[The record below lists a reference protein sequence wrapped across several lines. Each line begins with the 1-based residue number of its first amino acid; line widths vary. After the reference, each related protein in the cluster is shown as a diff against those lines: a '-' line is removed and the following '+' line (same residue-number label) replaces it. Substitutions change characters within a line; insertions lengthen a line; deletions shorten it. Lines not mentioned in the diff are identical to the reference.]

1 MLTAE
6 ANERLTR
13 VGPGTPMG
21 ELMRRYWIPVRP
33 TAQLAEEE
41 VMSVRILGE
50 DLVLF
55 RSTDGQMGLVGD
67 RCPHRMTEMRYG
79 IPDVGG
85 LRCCYHGWMFNTAG
99 QCIETPLESPNDPF
113 KDRIRIKGYPVQ
125 EMGGLVWAFMG
136 PEPAPLL
143 PPWDLFV
150 MPNSL
155 RQIGIMNLNCNWLQC
170 HENTGDPAHSVY
182 LHGNLFE
189 YVLRKQGKL
198 DERAADGQMHT
209 LYARMKMGVGI
220 ESLYANA
227 TRYGMEKGIKYS
239 RALGADRDRVSRHS
253 TVIFPFY
260 TQTGGPGMVR
270 QEFQIRVPVDDTN
283 TYHINYGCYMAPEEV
298 PAPGQESIPYY
309 DVPLFDDEG
318 KPILD
323 FVLAQDAHAWISQGP
338 ITDRTQEHLG
348 RTDLPIVF
356 MRRQFE
362 EQMRIVEDGG
372 DPMNVFR
379 DPDTMPELI
388 HGGQWDEGESEG
400 KSSVTGAR
408 SALSSFRGAYHK
420 GYAIDD
426 ADRYGPA
433 MPMVVELMQRIEEA
447 QKQAATHA

>member
-33 TAQLAEEE
+33 TAQLMEEE
-41 VMSVRILGE
+41 VMPVRILGE

-55 RSTDGQMGLVGD
+55 RSADGQMGLVGD

-85 LRCCYHGWMFNTAG
+85 LRCCYHGWMFSPSG
-99 QCIETPLESPNDPF
+99 QCIETPLESANDPF

-125 EMGGLVWAFMG
+125 EMGGLVWAYMG

-150 MPNSL
+150 MPNSV

-198 DERAADGQMHT
+198 EERAADGQMHT
-209 LYARMKMGVGI
+209 LYARMKTGIGI
-220 ESLYANA
+220 ESLYVNA
-227 TRYGMEKGIKYS
+227 TQYGMEKGIKYS
-239 RALGADRDRVSRHS
+239 KALGADRDRVSRHS
-253 TVIFPFY
+253 SVIFPFY

-283 TYHINYGCYMAPEEV
+283 TYHINYGCYMSPREV
-298 PAPGQESIPYY
+298 PAPAQETIPYY
-309 DVPLFDDEG
+309 DVPLFDDDG

-338 ITDRTQEHLG
+338 ITDRTREHLG

-379 DPDTMPELI
+379 DPGSMPELI
-388 HGGQWDEGESEG
+388 HGGDWDEGESNS
-400 KSSVTGAR
+400 KSSVTGAG

-433 MPMVVELMQRIEEA
+433 MPLVIELMQRIEEA
-447 QKQAATHA
+447 QKQAAR

>member
-1 MLTAE
+1 M
-6 ANERLTR
+6 
-13 VGPGTPMG
+13 
-21 ELMRRYWIPVRP
+21 
-33 TAQLAEEE
+33 
-41 VMSVRILGE
+41 
-50 DLVLF
+50 
-55 RSTDGQMGLVGD
+55 
-67 RCPHRMTEMRYG
+67 
-79 IPDVGG
+79 
-85 LRCCYHGWMFNTAG
+85 
-99 QCIETPLESPNDPF
+99 
-113 KDRIRIKGYPVQ
+113 
-125 EMGGLVWAFMG
+125 
-136 PEPAPLL
+136 
-143 PPWDLFV
+143 
-150 MPNSL
+150 
-155 RQIGIMNLNCNWLQC
+155 
-170 HENTGDPAHSVY
+170 
-182 LHGNLFE
+182 
-189 YVLRKQGKL
+189 
-198 DERAADGQMHT
+198 
-209 LYARMKMGVGI
+209 
-220 ESLYANA
+220 
-227 TRYGMEKGIKYS
+227 
-239 RALGADRDRVSRHS
+239 LGAERDRVSRHS

-298 PAPGQESIPYY
+298 PAPAQEVIPYY

-379 DPDTMPELI
+379 DPDTMPGLI
-388 HGGQWDEGESEG
+388 HGGQWDEEESEG

-420 GYAIDD
+420 GYAVDD

-447 QKQAATHA
+447 QNQAATHV

>member
-1 MLTAE
+1 
-6 ANERLTR
+6 
-13 VGPGTPMG
+13 
-21 ELMRRYWIPVRP
+21 
-33 TAQLAEEE
+33 
-41 VMSVRILGE
+41 
-50 DLVLF
+50 
-55 RSTDGQMGLVGD
+55 
-67 RCPHRMTEMRYG
+67 
-79 IPDVGG
+79 
-85 LRCCYHGWMFNTAG
+85 
-99 QCIETPLESPNDPF
+99 
-113 KDRIRIKGYPVQ
+113 
-125 EMGGLVWAFMG
+125 MGGLVWTYMG

-170 HENTGDPAHSVY
+170 HENTGDPTHSVY

-198 DERAADGQMHT
+198 EERAADGQMHT
-209 LYARMKMGVGI
+209 LYARMKTGIGI
-220 ESLYANA
+220 ESLYANP

-239 RALGADRDRVSRHS
+239 KALGAERDRVSRHS

-298 PAPGQESIPYY
+298 PAPAQEAIPYY
-309 DVPLFDDEG
+309 DVPLFDDDG
-318 KPILD
+318 RPILD

-379 DPDTMPELI
+379 DPETMPGLI
-388 HGGQWDEGESEG
+388 HGGQWDQGESEG

-420 GYAIDD
+420 GYAVDD

-433 MPMVVELMQRIEEA
+433 MPMVIELMRRIEEA
-447 QKQAATHA
+447 QKQAAR

>member
-21 ELMRRYWIPVRP
+21 ELMRRYWLPVRP
-33 TAQLAEEE
+33 TAQLMEEE
-41 VMSVRILGE
+41 VMAVRILGE

-55 RSTDGQMGLVGD
+55 RSADGQMGLVGD

-85 LRCCYHGWMFNTAG
+85 LRCCYHGWMFDPAG
-99 QCIETPLESPNDPF
+99 RCVETPLESPNDPF
-113 KDRIRIKGYPVQ
+113 KDRIHIKGYPVQ
-125 EMGGLVWAFMG
+125 EMGGLVWAYMG

-150 MPNSL
+150 MPNSI

-209 LYARMKMGVGI
+209 LYARMKTGIGI
-220 ESLYANA
+220 ESLYVNA

-239 RALGADRDRVSRHS
+239 KALGADRDHTSRHA
-253 TVIFPFY
+253 TVIFPVY

-298 PAPGQESIPYY
+298 QAPVQESIPYY

-379 DPDTMPELI
+379 DSETMPGLI
-388 HGGQWDEGESEG
+388 HGGDWDEGESEG
-400 KSSVTGAR
+400 KSSVTGAG
-408 SALSSFRGAYHK
+408 SDLSSFRGAYHK

-447 QKQAATHA
+447 QQAATHG